1 VAALVVAVP
10 VSIFSRLTGW
20 GATVSRSREEVATYI
35 EDFINDRGSGWDWDD
50 FTSIPIAD
58 PMLDEIRKRC
68 SAIDEDFPPG
78 KSGGWCSPA
87 GIAELQR
94 ILDALKEPRG

>member
-1 VAALVVAVP
+1 
-10 VSIFSRLTGW
+10 LTGW